1 MKKKRNMKL
10 NIKFTLA
17 MLAILAVPFLF
28 FSVILFYTLEEKLT
42 DEAVQEMKYC
52 MERNWQLAQDGIRAV
67 NLTAQFFQDDKDL
80 ARFLTE
86 IKEQKD
92 MDTETLRDFYLK
104 DVAFLE
110 KMVNSNTYLYQVR
123 VYAESD
129 RMQEMMPLL
138 FNRSRME
145 RMAWSG
151 KQEGW
156 QFDYQDELFDTLQE
170 DRPLVSKVIELE
182 DFEKGKIGTLE
193 VSLYMETLF
202 PSLYGEE
209 AGKSGYF
216 VTDEGEI
223 YTGTGQ
229 KDSETAMKAASEAI
243 EAEVISQKYGGSR
256 FIVGRKRIPELSGT
270 LVILQQM
277 EENYAGIR
285 RERNKFLL
293 LTLGLLLLLGVTVN
307 VLVKQLL
314 KRFYEILQSI
324 REIRGGNLKLRIQ
337 GNGSDEMGELGTQIN
352 QMLDRIEVLMK
363 ENLDRELLAKNS
375 ELRALQNQINAHFI
389 YNVLESIKMM
399 AELDEEYG
407 ISDAVTSLGKL
418 LRYSMKWSSGTVS
431 LKMEL
436 DYIRDYLALMNLR
449 FDYEIYL
456 SLNIPQVLYEQEIPK
471 MSLQPIVENA
481 IYHGIEELA
490 EDTNIYI
497 KGISGDGE
505 FRLEVSDAGKGMTAE
520 ELERVKKKLA
530 GAVEASGGT
539 GNGIGL
545 KNVQD
550 RIRMNFGEEYGLEIY
565 SEPGCFTKVIM
576 KLPMREKGISAKQG
590 VSLKQ
595 EMSAKQGVYV
605 GTQAGRQGGAE

>member
-1 MKKKRNMKL
+1 MGKKRNLKL
-10 NIKFTLA
+10 NVKFTLA

-28 FSVILFYTLEEKLT
+28 FSAILFYTLEEKLA
-42 DEAVQEMKYC
+42 DEAAQDMAYC
-52 MERNWQLAQDGIRAV
+52 LERNWQIAQDGIRAV
-67 NLTAQFFQDDKDL
+67 NLTAQFFQDDTSL
-80 ARFLTE
+80 AQFLAE
-86 IKEQKD
+86 VKAGED
-92 MDTETLRDFYLK
+92 MDIASLRDFYLE

-129 RMQEMMPLL
+129 QMQEMMPLL
-138 FNRSRME
+138 FKHSRME
-145 RMAWSG
+145 RMSWSG
-151 KQEGW
+151 SQEGW

-170 DRPLVSKVIELE
+170 DRPLVSKVIELN

-202 PSLYGEE
+202 PALYGEE
-209 AGKSGYF
+209 AEKIGYF
-216 VTDEGEI
+216 VTDGGAL
-223 YTGTGQ
+223 YTGSKGTDYWEAAMEAAGE
-229 KDSETAMKAASEAI
+229 ETDE
-243 EAEVISQKYGGSR
+243 EVIRFKYSSSR
-256 FIVGRKRIPELSGT
+256 FIVGKRRIPELSGT

-277 EENYAGIR
+277 EEDYAEIR
-285 RERNKFLL
+285 RERNRFLL
-293 LTLGLLLLLGVTVN
+293 LILGLLGLLGAVVN
-307 VLVKQLL
+307 VMVKQLL
-314 KRFYEILQSI
+314 KRFYEILKSI
-324 REIRGGNLKLRIQ
+324 REIRGGNLKLRLQ
-337 GNGSDEMGELGTQIN
+337 GNGTDEMGELGTQIN
-352 QMLDRIEVLMK
+352 QMLDRIEALMK
-363 ENLDRELLAKNS
+363 EKLDRELLAKNS
-375 ELRALQNQINAHFI
+375 EIRALQNQINAHFI

-399 AELDEEYG
+399 AELEEEYG

-418 LRYSMKWSSGTVS
+418 LRYSMKWTSGTVS
-431 LKMEL
+431 LRMEV

-456 SLNIPQVLYEQEIPK
+456 SLNIPEALYEQEIPK

-497 KGISGDGE
+497 KGIMGDGE
-505 FRLEVSDAGKGMTAE
+505 FRLEVSDAGKGMTSE
-520 ELERVKKKLA
+520 ELERVRRKLA

-565 SEPGCFTKVIM
+565 SEQGCFTKVIM
-576 KLPMREKGISAKQG
+576 RLPVTLRKDPQHAAGATCP
-590 VSLKQ
+590 
-595 EMSAKQGVYV
+595 V
-605 GTQAGRQGGAE
+605 GRRGG